1 MRSTRRSLVGRI
13 GILVVLL
20 ISTEFLIAEER
31 PDALELYRQGQ
42 FAQAVEV
49 CLQEL
54 EEFDIAETRRR
65 MSSYAV
71 LGWSYLRLAQ
81 YDNALQYARQAR
93 NEVRYDVRI
102 IEIEAEALYYLGRN
116 TESLTL
122 FEEYVALN
130 PTGDRIDLVYYF
142 MGEIFLRLA
151 EYHHADIA
159 FSAAL
164 HHSPQVARWWARLGY
179 AKEQIPDAR
188 GAEEIY
194 TTALE
199 LQPSLEEAIVGLERV
214 RNR

>member
-1 MRSTRRSLVGRI
+1 M
-13 GILVVLL
+13 
-20 ISTEFLIAEER
+20 FAQER
-31 PDALELYRQGQ
+31 LDALELYRQGQ

-54 EEFDIAETRRR
+54 KEFDTTETRRR
-65 MSSYAV
+65 MSSYTV

-116 TESLTL
+116 IESLAL

-164 HHSPQVARWWARLGY
+164 HHSPQIARWWARLGY
-179 AKEQIPDAR
+179 AKEQIPDVK
-188 GAEEIY
+188 GAEETY
-194 TTALE
+194 TAALK
-199 LQPSLEEAIVGLERV
+199 LQPSLEEALVGLERV